1 MNYYT
6 DNDHQEIAN
15 EISSIQ
21 DQNGLFL
28 MILSLLSQNY
38 ILIIGLVPLT

>member
-21 DQNGLFL
+21 DQKWVVSYDFVP
-28 MILSLLSQNY
+28 LSQNY